1 MSALA
6 PTLQAFFT
14 ERLIRQRQV
23 SAHTIAAYRDTL
35 RLLLTYT
42 AARTGVPPS
51 RLDLADLDAPVI
63 AEFLDHLQTDRGNS
77 ARTRNARLAAIHSL
91 FRFAALQH
99 PEHAA
104 SISRV
109 LAIPSKRADQ
119 ALITHL
125 ADDEVDALLAAC
137 DRSTW
142 TGRRD
147 HALLL
152 LAVQTGL
159 RISELTGLT
168 CRDVHLSAGAGAHVA
183 CHGKGRKDR
192 ITPLTA
198 TTVSVLR
205 VWFNERAGQPGTPL
219 FPTRTGHALSRDAIE
234 HRIAHYTC
242 LALDRCPSLRH
253 KTITAHVLRHTYAMR
268 LLQSGV
274 DTSVIALWLG
284 HVSVETTQIYL
295 HADLSLKE
303 QALARTRQPTS
314 PPGRYRPPDQILA
327 WLEAL

>member
-1 MSALA
+1 MSELA

-23 SAHTIAAYRDTL
+23 SAHTIASYRDTL

-42 AARTGVPPS
+42 AARTGVTAS

-63 AEFLDHLQTDRGNS
+63 AGFLDHLETDRGNS
-77 ARTRNARLAAIHSL
+77 VRTRNVRLAAIHSL

-125 ADDEVDALLAAC
+125 TDEEVDALLTAC
-137 DRSTW
+137 DQSTW

-159 RISELTGLT
+159 RISELIGLT
-168 CRDVHLSAGAGAHVA
+168 CRDVHLRAGAGAHVA

-198 TTVSVLR
+198 TTVAVLR
-205 VWFNERAGQPGTPL
+205 GWFTERAGEPGTPL

-234 HRIAHYTC
+234 HRIAHYTGI
-242 LALDRCPSLRH
+242 AANRCPSLRS
-253 KTITAHVLRHTYAMR
+253 KTITAHVLRHTCAMR
-268 LLQSGV
+268 LLQAGV

-303 QALARTRQPTS
+303 QALARTRPPTS
-314 PPGRYRPPDQILA
+314 PPGRYRPPEQILA

>member
-1 MSALA
+1 
-6 PTLQAFFT
+6 
-14 ERLIRQRQV
+14 
-23 SAHTIAAYRDTL
+23 
-35 RLLLTYT
+35 
-42 AARTGVPPS
+42 
-51 RLDLADLDAPVI
+51 
-63 AEFLDHLQTDRGNS
+63 
-77 ARTRNARLAAIHSL
+77 
-91 FRFAALQH
+91 
-99 PEHAA
+99 
-104 SISRV
+104 V
-109 LAIPSKRADQ
+109 LAIPSKRAGQ
-119 ALITHL
+119 ALITYL
-125 ADDEVDALLAAC
+125 NDEEVDALLTAC
-137 DRSTW
+137 DQSTW

-192 ITPLTA
+192 VTPLTA
-198 TTVSVLR
+198 TTVAVLR
-205 VWFNERAGQPGTPL
+205 GWLIERAGEPGTPL
-219 FPTRTGHALSRDAIE
+219 FPTRTGHPLSRNAIE
-234 HRIAHYTC
+234 HRIAHYTGI
-242 LALDRCPSLRH
+242 AANSCPSLRS
-253 KTITAHVLRHTYAMR
+253 KTITAHVLRHTCAMR

-303 QALARTRQPTS
+303 QALVRTRPPTS